1 MKINIQKKNSYES
14 VIIRLEGEL
23 DMNNASKFKNQIIKA
38 FKKTNNKF
46 LILNLKKVNFIDST
60 GLGVILGRY
69 KVLSK
74 KGGGILLVAMKKQVR
89 KIFSLAGML
98 NIMDEFNSEEKALNK
113 IKLKEEVY
121 HD

>member
-1 MKINIQKKNSYES
+1 MKINIKKQNNYQS
-14 VIIRLEGEL
+14 VILRLEGEL
-23 DMNNASKFKNQIIKA
+23 DMKNASKFKNQIIKA

-69 KVLSK
+69 KVLSR
-74 KGGGILLVAMKKQVR
+74 KGGGILLVGMKKQVR

-98 NIMDEFNSEEKALNK
+98 SIMHEFNSEEKALNK
-113 IKLKEEVY
+113 IKKREEIY
-121 HD
+121 ND